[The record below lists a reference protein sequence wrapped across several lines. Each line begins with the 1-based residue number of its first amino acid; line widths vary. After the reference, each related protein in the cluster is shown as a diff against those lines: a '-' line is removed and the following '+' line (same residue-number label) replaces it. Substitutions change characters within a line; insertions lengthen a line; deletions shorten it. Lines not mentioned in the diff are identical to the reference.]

1 MKFEKYINNP
11 RNFPNDISNKKSFTD
26 LKNAI
31 KNKILETLFD
41 DNSLFSSNAFNY
53 FCSNELNY
61 SFETEGKNI
70 IKEIDSIL
78 NNITDNINLK
88 DQLNTDI
95 NTNYK
100 LKKVRSRF
108 SYKCKT
114 KEKKKQISESEDDK
128 SSSFGSKQTKVTQIE
143 DKQKFNIYLMNN
155 NSLINLFNSIED
167 GKFIDIDIK
176 IANNLDKEN
185 AVKKIK
191 SLNTNEKEKIK
202 CEDEKLILKKNVCI
216 KLYKALSF
224 ALKKLNFST
233 NEVKKICLY
242 IEKKARSQD
251 NNMGIKY
258 KDYVKNI
265 LKKLSL

>member
-1 MKFEKYINNP
+1 
-11 RNFPNDISNKKSFTD
+11 
-26 LKNAI
+26 
-31 KNKILETLFD
+31 
-41 DNSLFSSNAFNY
+41 
-53 FCSNELNY
+53 
-61 SFETEGKNI
+61 
-70 IKEIDSIL
+70 
-78 NNITDNINLK
+78 
-88 DQLNTDI
+88 
-95 NTNYK
+95 
-100 LKKVRSRF
+100 
-108 SYKCKT
+108 
-114 KEKKKQISESEDDK
+114 
-128 SSSFGSKQTKVTQIE
+128 
-143 DKQKFNIYLMNN
+143 MNN

-202 CEDEKLILKKNVCI
+202 CEDEKLILRKNVCI